1 MERQGPER
9 RPVTRWTVF
18 AIALAAALVTLLV
31 SVLPT
36 VSFAYRSKPGHVAIE
51 TAATLIGLLAALLV
65 AGRFRRSGE
74 VADLLLTGALLL
86 LASTNLVFST
96 MVSLTTA
103 EPGKFDLWS
112 PVAGRLIGASALA
125 LAAFAPTKIIEDR
138 SRALL
143 TVVAAVV
150 LTVPT
155 IAVLVSVAA
164 PVLPGGIDPQL
175 SPESSSRPRIV
186 GAPAFLAIQ
195 LVSVPLFA
203 AAACGFLRRAE
214 ARRDEMMA
222 WFAAAA
228 TVAAFARINYFLF
241 PSLQSEWVYVGDFMR
256 LAFYLVL
263 LGGTFREI
271 SGYQRRLAEAAV
283 DAERRRMARDL
294 HDGLAQELAF
304 ISTHARRLPKRPDPS
319 ELARQIAFAA
329 DRALD
334 DSRDAIAALTRPVD
348 EPVAVS
354 ITRAAEEVGGRA
366 GVEVRT
372 DVSPVLTVP
381 LEVREALVRIVR
393 EAVTNATRHSDAHAV
408 SITMDGN
415 GDIVLTIRDDG
426 KGFARHDE
434 ASRGGFGLRS
444 MRERAEALGGTFH
457 VTSSDAG
464 TLVEV
469 RLS

>member
-1 MERQGPER
+1 
-9 RPVTRWTVF
+9 VTRRTVF
-18 AIALAAALVTLLV
+18 AIAVAAALMTLLV
-31 SVLPT
+31 SLLPT
-36 VSFAYRSKPGHVAIE
+36 VSFAYRSRPGHVAIE

-74 VADLLLTGALLL
+74 LADLLLTGALLL
-86 LASTNLVFST
+86 LGSTNLVFSAL
-96 MVSLTTA
+96 VSLTTA

-112 PVAGRLIGASALA
+112 PVVGRLLGALALA
-125 LAAFAPTKIIEDR
+125 LAAFAPTKVLAAR

-150 LTVPT
+150 LMIPTV
-155 IAVLVSVAA
+155 AVLVSLAA

-175 SPESSSRPRIV
+175 SPESSNRPRIV

-195 LVSVPLFA
+195 LVSVPLYA
-203 AAACGFLRRAE
+203 AAASGFLRRAE

-228 TVAAFARINYFLF
+228 TVAAFARLNYFLF
-241 PSLQSEWVYVGDFMR
+241 PSLQSEWVYVGDFLR
-256 LAFYLVL
+256 LAFYLL
-263 LGGTFREI
+263 LLSGAFHEI
-271 SGYQRRLAEAAV
+271 LGYQRRLAEAAV

-304 ISTHARRLPKRPDPS
+304 ISTHARRLPMRPDPS

-334 DSRDAIAALTRPVD
+334 DSRDAISALTRPVD
-348 EPVAVS
+348 EPIAVS
-354 ITRAAEEVGGRA
+354 IARAAEEVGRRA

-372 DVSPVLTVP
+372 DVSPVVTGP
-381 LEVREALVRIVR
+381 LRVREALVRIVR
-393 EAVTNATRHSDAHAV
+393 EAVTNATRHGDAQAV
-408 SITMDGN
+408 SITMGRTMGRN
-415 GDIVLTIRDDG
+415 GDIVLSISDDG
-426 KGFARHDE
+426 KGFSMHDE
-434 ASRGGFGLRS
+434 ASGFGLRS
-444 MRERAEALGGTFH
+444 MRERAEVLGGSFR
-457 VTSSDAG
+457 VTTSDAG

-469 RLS
+469 RLP